1 MSNQGSPISGDLPRR
16 LYVSFNDQLGYAV
29 MGMAV
34 LGLGF
39 MWRRVSPVP
48 GYIVMALAVIF
59 AVMQFVRRPTLVLER
74 DGFTTTSLFGAEH
87 TRWEDIDR
95 FEARKV
101 AGRKVVAMDLAKGGG
116 SSRPKARAFGLLPRA
131 EPMLP
136 HTYGL
141 RVDELADL
149 MNDMKSRA
157 DRGEL

>member
-1 MSNQGSPISGDLPRR
+1 VNDQGSPASSELPRT
-16 LYVSFNDQLGYAV
+16 LPVSFNEQLGYAV

-48 GYIVMALAVIF
+48 GYILMALAVVF
-59 AVMQFVRRPTLVLER
+59 AVMLFVRRPKLVLDR

-87 TRWEDIDR
+87 TRWADVMR
-95 FEARKV
+95 FDARKV
-101 AGRKVVAMDLAKGGG
+101 AGRMVVAVDFIERGKP
-116 SSRPKARAFGLLPRA
+116 SRPKPRAFGLLPRA

-136 HTYGL
+136 HNYGM
-141 RVDELADL
+141 RVDELANL
-149 MNDMKSRA
+149 MNDVKARA